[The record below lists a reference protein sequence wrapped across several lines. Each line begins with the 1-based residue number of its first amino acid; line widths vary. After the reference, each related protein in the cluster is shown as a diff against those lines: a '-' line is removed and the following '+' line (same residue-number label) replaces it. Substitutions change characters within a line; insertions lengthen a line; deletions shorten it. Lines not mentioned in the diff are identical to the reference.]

1 MRFLL
6 TIPAILSA
14 LLLGAHLMRA
24 GWLPLALFVAL
35 LPLLLLTGRSR
46 WVLALEGVL
55 VLGALEWLR
64 TLFVLVGH
72 RQAAGLPYLRLA
84 AILGGVALLAALST
98 PLLERWRQ
106 GLRTAA
112 A

>member
-1 MRFLL
+1 VRFFL

-14 LLLGAHLMRA
+14 LLLGAHLMRI
-24 GWLPLALFVAL
+24 GWLPLAVVVAL

-46 WVLALEGVL
+46 WVVALEVVL

-64 TLFVLVGH
+64 TLLVLVGH
-72 RQAAGLPYLRLA
+72 RQAAGLPYLRLT
-84 AILGGVALLAALST
+84 AILGGIALLAAIAA
-98 PLLERWRQ
+98 PLLERWRR